1 MNPVVP
7 ILRDFMSEGSGLEDS
22 SVDFAMLFNILH
34 VEEPT
39 KLLRKLTGFSDT
51 AEDLALFTGT

>member
-1 MNPVVP
+1 
-7 ILRDFMSEGSGLEDS
+7 MSEGSGLEDS